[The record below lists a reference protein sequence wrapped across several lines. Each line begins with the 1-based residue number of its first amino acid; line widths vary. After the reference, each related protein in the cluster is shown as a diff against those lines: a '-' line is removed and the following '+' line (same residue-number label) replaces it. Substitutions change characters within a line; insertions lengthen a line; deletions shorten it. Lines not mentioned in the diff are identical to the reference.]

1 PYTCLSNGH
10 AEIDN
15 AGLNMMQPMDLTEL
29 IGYVRGQRDGVVSTL
44 GLDGAPQAAYLSVA
58 TTGRGELVFDARP
71 WSRTASNIRRDARVA
86 VVIGGA
92 DGTTL
97 QCEGEADLP
106 EGEELER
113 CAAAYVS
120 AFPQFADSLSSGV
133 VVIRVRLSWARY
145 GDFRGEAAEVRDVDL
160 GT

>member
-1 PYTCLSNGH
+1 
-10 AEIDN
+10 
-15 AGLNMMQPMDLTEL
+15 MQRMDRTEF
-29 IGYVRGQRDGVVSTL
+29 IGYVRGHGDAVVSTI
-44 GLDGAPQAAYLSVA
+44 GPDGAPQAAYLSVA
-58 TTGRGELVFDARP
+58 ATDRGELVFDARP
-71 WSRTASNIRRDARVA
+71 TSRKVSNIRRDSRVA

-120 AFPQFADSLSSGV
+120 AFPQFADSLASGV
-133 VVIRVRLSWARY
+133 VVIRVRLVWARY
-145 GDFRGEAAEVRDVDL
+145 GDFRGRGAEMSDVDL